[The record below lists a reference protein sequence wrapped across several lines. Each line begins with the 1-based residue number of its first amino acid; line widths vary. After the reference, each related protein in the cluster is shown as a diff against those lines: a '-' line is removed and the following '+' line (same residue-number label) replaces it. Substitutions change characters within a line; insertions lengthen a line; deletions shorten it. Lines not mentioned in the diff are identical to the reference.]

1 MIRGGIY
8 YEAAPSSKERKG
20 VIMSGRPVVLVSPR
34 PWGDVVQV
42 VPLTTSAKRRADGFP
57 HHIPVR
63 FGDEESVALC
73 EQVRTVDRSYLRKWP
88 IGVVST
94 QTLGEIDTQ
103 LKRILGLEGE
113 S

>member
-8 YEAAPSSKERKG
+8 YEAAPSSKECKG

-42 VPLTTSAKRRADGFP
+42 VPLTTSAKRRTDGFP
-57 HHIPVR
+57 HHIPVML
-63 FGDEESVALC
+63 GEEENVALC
-73 EQVRTVDRSYLRKWP
+73 EQVRTVDLSYLKKRL
-88 IGVVST
+88 IGAVST
-94 QTLGEIDTQ
+94 QTLCEIDAQ

-113 S
+113 A